1 MFFYLTVFALLLTVV
16 LSVLFIITGMFGE
29 LEQNGFAFIISM
41 QVFNN
46 IYYNEMKW
54 QLIDKF

>member
-29 LEQNGFAFIISM
+29 LEQNGVAFIISM